1 MFNFE
6 LLLFHGFST
15 KNCEILHKAVLTPQ
29 EYEDED
35 EGGRGVQKKM
45 GKK

>member
-6 LLLFHGFST
+6 LLLLHGYSM
-15 KNCEILHKAVLTPQ
+15 KNCVLRTAVLTPQ